1 MTSAL
6 PSVDR
11 DALIGSVDRYLD
23 ALVVNDPAR
32 VGGPEAV
39 RFTENGQ
46 LLSLGRGLWGTATP
60 NPPPQRALYV
70 PDPQSGQV
78 GFFGMVSEAGEP
90 VLLALRLK
98 VDGDQLTEAETL
110 VCRDRDTIFSAEGMR
125 RPRPLFEEVVPEPER
140 STREQLV
147 DASNLYL
154 DGILQSNGKMIP
166 VTPDCIRT
174 ENGVQTVLN
183 PEATGIRAEAR
194 DRGTWHLGVAEQV
207 DAGIFTDI
215 ESARDRRVGAI
226 DEERGLIFAIFVFD
240 HAGPLASRGGQSRFR
255 RPNSM
260 MVAEVW
266 KLRGGLIRQIEAV
279 LDVFPYGMPTGW
291 S

>member
-1 MTSAL
+1 MATT
-6 PSVDR
+6 R
-11 DALIGSVDRYLD
+11 DDLIGHVDRYLE
-23 ALVVNDPAR
+23 ALVANDPAR
-32 VGGPEAV
+32 LGGPDAV
-39 RFTENGQ
+39 RFTENAQ

-60 NPPPQRALYV
+60 DPPPHRALYV
-70 PDPQSGQV
+70 PDEETGQV

-90 VLLALRLK
+90 VMMALRLK
-98 VDGDQLTEAETL
+98 VEGDRITEAETL
-110 VCRDRDTIFSAEGMR
+110 LCRDRDTIFNVEGMR
-125 RPRPLFEEVVPEPER
+125 RPRTEFEAVVPEAER
-140 STREQLV
+140 ATRAQLV
-147 DASNLYL
+147 EATNLYL
-154 DGILQSNGKMIP
+154 DGILQANGAMIP
-166 VTPDCIRT
+166 VAPDCIRV

-207 DAGIFTDI
+207 DAKIFTDI
-215 ESARDRRVGAI
+215 EAARDRRVAAI
-226 DEERGLIFAIFVFD
+226 DEERGLVMVVFVFD
-240 HAGPLASRGGQSRFR
+240 HAGPLVSRGGRSRFR

-266 KLRGGLIRQIEAV
+266 KMAGGLIRQIEAV